1 MTSRSLIFYCF
12 TVDWFL
18 RISNLTLLRLFTV
31 RVFSLFCIHFFP
43 YFRLFFSNFRPFF
56 KFPPIFSYFLPCF
69 HILLRMMFMRSL
81 ELYMMSWSIDFNPFI
96 SCNASTALNRVVWS
110 LKGHVLSKE
119 CDLLQMRKYKSRR
132 VSRKTSNH
140 NPNENI

>member
-1 MTSRSLIFYCF
+1 MIWFIGFLLFYGWLIFKNFKPHIVETFHCSCIF
-12 TVDWFL
+12 P
-18 RISNLTLLRLFTV
+18 LLHTFFS
-31 RVFSLFCIHFFP
+31 VFPPI
-43 YFRLFFSNFRPFF
+43 FSNFRPFF

-69 HILLRMMFMRSL
+69 HILLRMMFMRNL